1 MNEREL
7 FQKAIS
13 KEMPDYER
21 IRHRCLN
28 STIQKERFVRRNKLA
43 VISSLLLLLILGTGT
58 VYAIDNWFGVGK
70 VTDEN
75 RSQLTSTGRTN
86 VSDNDEDKTVKDN
99 WENMIIESL
108 MPIIIK
114 ESDGIYEEKDIYIT
128 PEYGIK
134 FFVEENKGF
143 ELRKGETLNCSVE
156 IDFKNME
163 LGVKSVGLEFG
174 FVKDGQY
181 TSVEDI
187 KGSSFDF
194 YMTAPEEG
202 EYYPCIIN
210 RSSTN
215 VLVKDCLIK

>member
-1 MNEREL
+1 M
-7 FQKAIS
+7 
-13 KEMPDYER
+13 
-21 IRHRCLN
+21 
-28 STIQKERFVRRNKLA
+28 
-43 VISSLLLLLILGTGT
+43 LLLLILGTGT

-75 RSQLTSTGRTN
+75 KSQLTSTGRTN
-86 VSDNDEDKTVKDN
+86 VSENDEDKTVKDN

-114 ESDGIYEEKDIYIT
+114 ESDGIYEETDIYIT
-128 PEYGIK
+128 PGYGIE

-181 TSVEDI
+181 TSVSDI
-187 KGSSFDF
+187 KGSIFDF

-215 VLVKDCLIK
+215 VLIKDCLIGVNLNKS